1 VRLPDTHG
9 RPSFLRANRVVD
21 VSVDFFGVEPIADP
35 VVDAGGGGEVVT
47 LSGRRE
53 RVEQLAALLDGTLP
67 EDEARPDVRRLA
79 SLAGT
84 VSTEIAPPRLDEAER
99 DRIRTRVM
107 AGVHTDLQGASA
119 PAPVRSARSRR
130 TAVATGLASVV
141 IGASGVAVAAQE
153 ALPGDT
159 LYGIKQ
165 ATESVR
171 IAAAGDLTEHGRLE
185 LALAAERLEEVTA
198 AVERGGVRDQDL
210 IDTLQRMDERSV
222 SGARTLVRVAERSG
236 EPELLE
242 EVARFTEQ
250 QASGIVEVMPELPIT
265 VRPHAE
271 DSLAILRAIRT
282 ELLAPLVGSSDL
294 ASAEF
299 AAAVDAMLRSSPL
312 PTPDRE
318 AEGSANDPTGATD
331 DDGSETAT
339 PSTGAT
345 TDPVELPGTDTTTGG
360 SGLLDEV
367 GDAVGDTVEEVVEGG
382 ERLLEDT
389 GGAVE
394 DTVDEVGKTVD
405 RTVEKSVDTID
416 DAVEKTVD
424 EVGDALESTT
434 GTVEDTTDAA
444 DDLLGGS
451 GLLD

>member
-1 VRLPDTHG
+1 M
-9 RPSFLRANRVVD
+9 
-21 VSVDFFGVEPIADP
+21 
-35 VVDAGGGGEVVT
+35 VT
-47 LSGRRE
+47 LNGRRE
-53 RVEQLAALLDGTLP
+53 RIEQLAALLDGTLP

-84 VSTEIAPPRLDEAER
+84 VTTEIRPPRLDEAER

-107 AGVHTDLQGASA
+107 AGVHTDLQAASA

-141 IGASGVAVAAQE
+141 IGASGVAAAAQE

-185 LALAAERLEEVTA
+185 LALAAERLEEVTD

-210 IDTLQRMDERSV
+210 IDTLRRMDERSV
-222 SGARTLVRVAERSG
+222 SGARTLVQVAERSG

-250 QASGIVEVMPELPIT
+250 QASGIVEVMPELPIP

-271 DSLAILRAIRT
+271 DSLATLRAIRT
-282 ELLAPLVGSSDL
+282 ELLAPVVGSGDV

-312 PTPDRE
+312 PTPDRGV
-318 AEGSANDPTGATD
+318 EGSTSDPTGRAD
-331 DDGSETAT
+331 ADGSGTAT
-339 PSTGAT
+339 PAPDAT
-345 TDPVELPGTDTTTGG
+345 TDVELPGTDTTDTTTGG
-360 SGLLDEV
+360 GGLVDEV
-367 GDAVGDTVEEVVEGG
+367 AEDLEDAVEEVVDGG
-382 ERLLEDT
+382 GQLIEDT
-389 GGAVE
+389 TGAIEDTVDE
-394 DTVDEVGKTVD
+394 VGDTVDEVGKTVD
-405 RTVEKSVDTID
+405 RTIEKSVDTVD
-416 DAVEKTVD
+416 ETVD
-424 EVGDALESTT
+424 GVDDTL
-434 GTVEDTTDAA
+434 DRTTDAA